1 MSRPLVAILR
11 GVTPGEVLD
20 IAAAL
25 LSAGIDRIEVPLNSP
40 DPFDSIRLLAD
51 AHGNHALIGAGT
63 VLTET
68 DVEAVANAGGKLI
81 VSPNFDPEVV
91 TCTKAL
97 GLHSLPGVF
106 TASECFAALKAGADG
121 LKLFPASKLGTD
133 GLKALR
139 DVLPREAPVYAVGG
153 CRRAGDPCL
162 GRGRSIRL
170 WHRGRALQTRHLRRP
185 DHSQSQRPGA
195 GLGCRFLLSLSRSQW
210 IWIGIHIGA
219 TIYRLCLAQTAHYRS
234 LTMTSATEEARF
246 PGAHRR

>member
-40 DPFDSIRLLAD
+40 DPLTSIRLLAD
-51 AHGNHALIGAGT
+51 AHGSHALIGAGT
-63 VLTET
+63 VLTEA

-81 VSPNFDPEVV
+81 VSPNFDPDVV
-91 TCTKAL
+91 ARTKAL

-139 DVLPREAPVYAVGG
+139 DVLPRETAVYAVGG
-153 CRRAGDPCL
+153 VGAAEIPAWVAAGAS
-162 GRGRSIRL
+162 GFGI
-170 WHRGRALQTRHLRRP
+170 GGALYKP
-185 DHSQSQRPGA
+185 S
-195 GLGCRFLLSLSRSQW
+195 
-210 IWIGIHIGA
+210 
-219 TIYRLCLAQTAHYRS
+219 
-234 LTMTSATEEARF
+234 TSAGEITAR
-246 PGAHRR
+246 ANVLVQAWDAASD